1 MEGVRTAREI
11 GAELRGARA
20 RAGLTQR
27 QVGKEVGYSAS
38 AVSRIEA
45 GKLRLEYD
53 RLLAFASVLHIPP
66 DRLTGTP
73 VPGGAVLG
81 TVERPAGEEDTVRRR
96 NLFTGS
102 LAIGVT
108 AALGSPQTSVAA
120 GLVASRAGL
129 EDALLSGLPQCESAP
144 TAVAVQRAV
153 TRARAALEAGAYQEL
168 DAGLPQQLALATAAV
183 REGHGTD
190 GLSALYAIAARVA
203 IKAGDDHLLIVAAD
217 RAVQAARGGGHAL
230 ALAEARRMVSS
241 GYRRAGRYDRAAQV
255 AVRAADELASAR
267 DVPAGARASA
277 QGQLLATAAYTAAK
291 GADRS
296 GAMELLARADA
307 VAGRSADEH
316 TVGGW
321 FGPRQVI
328 LHEVSVHQVLSAPDK
343 AVAAARR
350 VDPRG
355 LPLERV
361 ARLGLDVARAYNDW
375 RRPEECLRALLS
387 VERAVPQEVRRPGTR
402 ALTAGLLFGPAH
414 VPGLREFAART
425 GALPV

>member
-1 MEGVRTAREI
+1 MDVIRSAQEI
-11 GAELRGARA
+11 GAELRGARC
-20 RAGLTQR
+20 RAQLTQT
-27 QVGKEVGYSAS
+27 QVGKAVGYSAS
-38 AVSRIEA
+38 AISRIEA
-45 GKLRLEYD
+45 GRMRLEYD
-53 RLLAFASVLHIPP
+53 RLLALAALLGIPP
-66 DRLTGTP
+66 DTLIGTP
-73 VPGGAVLG
+73 VPGRGPVD
-81 TVERPAGEEDTVRRR
+81 TVERPADEEDAVRRR

-102 LAIGVT
+102 LAIGAT
-108 AALGSPQTSVAA
+108 AALGSSQTSVAA

-144 TAVAVQRAV
+144 TAVAVQGAV

-168 DAGLPQQLALATAAV
+168 SAALPKQLALATAAV
-183 REGHGTD
+183 REGHATE

-217 RAVQAARGGGHAL
+217 RAVQAARDGGHAR
-230 ALAEARRMVSS
+230 ALAEAHRMVSS

-255 AVRAADELASAR
+255 AVRASDELASAR
-267 DVPAGARASA
+267 DVPARARASA

-296 GAMELLARADA
+296 SAMELLARAGA
-307 VAGRSADEH
+307 VAGRSADEQ
-316 TVGGW
+316 TAGGW

-375 RRPEECLRALLS
+375 GRPEECLRALLS
-387 VERAVPQEVRRPGTR
+387 VERVVPQEVRRPGTR
-402 ALTAGLLFGPAH
+402 ALTAGLLFGPGH
-414 VPGLREFAART
+414 VPGLREFATRT
-425 GALPV
+425 GALLV

>member
-1 MEGVRTAREI
+1 MEGVKSAREI

-27 QVGKEVGYSAS
+27 QVGSAVGYSAS

-45 GKLRLEYD
+45 GKLRLEHD
-53 RLLAFASVLHIPP
+53 RLLAFASFLHIAP
-66 DRLTGTP
+66 DRLAGTP
-73 VPGGAVLG
+73 VPVSAVLG
-81 TVERPAGEEDTVRRR
+81 TVEHPADEENAVRRR

-108 AALGSPQTSVAA
+108 AALGSPQTTVAA
-120 GLVASRAGL
+120 GLAHSGRL
-129 EDALLSGLPQCESAP
+129 EDALLSGLPRCKSAP
-144 TAVAVQRAV
+144 TTAAVKSAV

-168 DAGLPQQLALATAAV
+168 DAGLPQHLALATAAV
-183 REGHGTD
+183 REGHGTE
-190 GLSALYAIAARVA
+190 GLSALYSIAARVA

-217 RAVQAARGGGHAL
+217 RAVQAARDGGHSL
-230 ALAEARRMVSS
+230 ALAEAHRMVSS

-307 VAGRSADEH
+307 VAGRSADEQ
-316 TVGGW
+316 TAGGW

-361 ARLGLDVARAYNDW
+361 ARLGLDVARAYSDW
-375 RRPEECLRALLS
+375 GRPEACLRALLS
-387 VERAVPQEVRRPGTR
+387 VERVVPQEVRRPGTR
-402 ALTAGLLFGPAH
+402 ALTAGLLFGPH

-425 GALPV
+425 GALLI

>member
-1 MEGVRTAREI
+1 MDVIRSPQEI
-11 GAELRGARA
+11 GAELRGARCRA
-20 RAGLTQR
+20 RLTQA
-27 QVGKEVGYSAS
+27 QVGKGGGYSAS

-45 GKLRLEYD
+45 GRMRLEYD
-53 RLLAFASVLHIPP
+53 RLLAFAAFLGIPP

-73 VPGGAVLG
+73 VPGCGPVD
-81 TVERPAGEEDTVRRR
+81 TVGHPANEEDAVRRR
-96 NLFTGS
+96 SLFTGA
-102 LAIGVT
+102 LAIGAT

-120 GLVASRAGL
+120 DLAASRAGL
-129 EDALLSGLPQCESAP
+129 EDALLSGLPPCDSAP
-144 TAVAVQRAV
+144 TAVAVQGAV
-153 TRARAALEAGAYQEL
+153 MRARAALEAGAYQEL
-168 DAGLPQQLALATAAV
+168 DAALPQQLALATAAV
-183 REGHGTD
+183 GEGHGTEA
-190 GLSALYAIAARVA
+190 LSALYAIAARVA

-217 RAVQAARGGGHAL
+217 RAVQAARDGGHPL
-230 ALAEARRMVSS
+230 ALAEAHRMVSS

-255 AVRAADELASAR
+255 AVRAAEELASAR
-267 DVPAGARASA
+267 GIPAGARASA

-296 GAMELLARADA
+296 GAMELLARARA
-307 VAGRSADEH
+307 VAGRSDEH

-321 FGPRQVI
+321 FGPRQVA
-328 LHEVSVHQVLSAPDK
+328 LHEVSVHQVLRAPDR

-355 LPLERV
+355 LPLERA
-361 ARLGLDVARAYNDW
+361 ARLDLDVARAYNDW
-375 RRPEECLRALLS
+375 GRPEECLRALLS

>member
-1 MEGVRTAREI
+1 MEGAKSAREI

-27 QVGKEVGYSAS
+27 QVGSAVGYSAS

-45 GKLRLEYD
+45 GKLRLEHD
-53 RLLAFASVLHIPP
+53 RLLAFASVLHIAP
-66 DRLTGTP
+66 DRLAGTP
-73 VPGGAVLG
+73 VPVSAVLG
-81 TVERPAGEEDTVRRR
+81 TVERPADEEDAVRRR

-108 AALGSPQTSVAA
+108 AALGSPPQTTVAA
-120 GLVASRAGL
+120 GLAHSGTGL
-129 EDALLSGLPQCESAP
+129 EDALLSGLPRCKSAP
-144 TAVAVQRAV
+144 TTAAVKSAV
-153 TRARAALEAGAYQEL
+153 TRARAALETGAYQEL
-168 DAGLPQQLALATAAV
+168 DAGLPQHLALATAAV
-183 REGHGTD
+183 REGHGTE
-190 GLSALYAIAARVA
+190 GLSALYSIAARVA

-217 RAVQAARGGGHAL
+217 RAVQAARDGGHAL
-230 ALAEARRMVSS
+230 ALAEAHRMVSS

-267 DVPAGARASA
+267 DVPAEARASA

-307 VAGRSADEH
+307 VAGRSADEQ
-316 TVGGW
+316 TAGGW

-361 ARLGLDVARAYNDW
+361 ARLGLDVARAYSDW
-375 RRPEECLRALLS
+375 GRPEACLRALLS
-387 VERAVPQEVRRPGTR
+387 VERVVPQEVRRPGTR
-402 ALTAGLLFGPAH
+402 ALTAGLLFGPR

-425 GALPV
+425 GALLI